1 MLIAST
7 KTSIS
12 KEDGGGGG
20 GALGNFVVSTCSY
33 AYSIPLIYVKV
44 EIYFFNIPF
53 ERKECHNHCKSVMW
67 QQILQTGDICETLQ
81 VAPFWGEKKRIKKSK
96 HSYK

>member
-12 KEDGGGGG
+12 KDDKG
-20 GALGNFVVSTCSY
+20 GALGNLVVSTCSY
-33 AYSIPLIYVKV
+33 SYSIPLIYVKV

-53 ERKECHNHCKSVMW
+53 EHKECHNHCKSVM
-67 QQILQTGDICETLQ
+67 
-81 VAPFWGEKKRIKKSK
+81 
-96 HSYK
+96 